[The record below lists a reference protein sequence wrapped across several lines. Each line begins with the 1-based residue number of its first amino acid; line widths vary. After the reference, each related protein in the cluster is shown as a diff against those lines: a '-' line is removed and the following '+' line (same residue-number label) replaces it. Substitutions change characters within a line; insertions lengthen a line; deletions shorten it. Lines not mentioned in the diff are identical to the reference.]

1 MCSVIQ
7 KATHPWLASGSSG
20 TYTAAADGSPC
31 RATDRHDGAHD
42 MLAEGTPHNWTNI
55 KIDCPTNTQTRAYK
69 QATLTYLRKGGDE
82 THRQWN
88 TCRGIRPPRRRTTYD
103 ENNVDNKLC
112 DFRNSN
118 ISNLFLNTQEVR
130 CPNASSGHRGG
141 RMLGPPAVLEVF
153 RQLEENTTSEPEAF
167 CGTQHVLK
175 SAVPQ
180 KQQFLEH
187 DVF

>member
-69 QATLTYLRKGGDE
+69 QATLPYLRKAGDE

-103 ENNVDNKLC
+103 ENNVDNMLC

-118 ISNLFLNTQEVR
+118 ISNLFLNTQPQREFAR
-130 CPNASSGHRGG
+130 KPQWAHISGD
-141 RMLGPPAVLEVF
+141 LI
-153 RQLEENTTSEPEAF
+153 
-167 CGTQHVLK
+167 
-175 SAVPQ
+175 PQ
-180 KQQFLEH
+180 IMNR
-187 DVF
+187 